1 MDEQDRRHTVTNLVI
16 WSSDMMQ
23 LTQLEVRA
31 GLQIIYTGKQDLS
44 SIIRG
49 METTSAKKVA
59 GPAEVNSI
67 A

>member
-1 MDEQDRRHTVTNLVI
+1 MDEQDRRHVVATLII
-16 WSSDMMQ
+16 WRSDMMQ

-44 SIIRG
+44 SIICG

-59 GPAEVNSI
+59 EPAEVNSI